1 MTIPASHGRNS
12 AMAESK
18 KTASNQIYGL
28 DLLRFVAALFVVMFH
43 LTYGFWADGRQSGE
57 MSERTFHVYAPLGEH
72 FAIGWIGVQIFFV
85 ISGFVIAYTA
95 NGRSPMYFIRR
106 RFLRLLPGIW
116 ACSLLSV
123 PFLLALGMPV
133 KEIAFRMVNS
143 VLILPFVAHVANS
156 YWTLPIE
163 MCFYTAIFAIILT
176 NNFKHLENFAAL
188 LIGWSGFF
196 WIGHFTVPQHN
207 MLLSALFGMNKLT
220 QLVLLQYAAFFALG
234 ILIWLNFKFGLTA
247 RRAALVAVAVVIDV
261 VAILGETQ
269 KSSQW
274 FADQQ
279 SFGVA
284 VSIWAVSLLFFVFS
298 IYRNDLFDR
307 MSPRLKIA
315 IRWIGLSTYPLYLI
329 HQPFS
334 EPVLGALLKQGFNP
348 WAVLAFGLG
357 ANIALALGIAI
368 YLEPLLRDRFEVI
381 ADRLFTYLPVEKWG
395 LNRYRDPLDI

>member
-1 MTIPASHGRNS
+1 MPTDDIMTIPASHGRNS

-116 ACSLLSV
+116 VCSLLSV

-207 MLLSALFGMNKLT
+207 ILLSALFGMNKLT

-307 MSPRLKIA
+307 MSP
-315 IRWIGLSTYPLYLI
+315 G
-329 HQPFS
+329 
-334 EPVLGALLKQGFNP
+334 
-348 WAVLAFGLG
+348 
-357 ANIALALGIAI
+357 
-368 YLEPLLRDRFEVI
+368 
-381 ADRLFTYLPVEKWG
+381 
-395 LNRYRDPLDI
+395 